1 MIFPVLE
8 VPPVHPVKM
17 MVGGVAE
24 LGRVPGHPV
33 HQRRELEE
41 GVDHDGGEAEEEGEV
56 ERGPDLP
63 RPAHAQRHRLDPGS
77 LFSNR

>member
-8 VPPVHPVKM
+8 VPPIHPVEV

-41 GVDHDGGEAEEEGEV
+41 GVD
-56 ERGPDLP
+56 L
-63 RPAHAQRHRLDPGS
+63 
-77 LFSNR
+77 

>member
-1 MIFPVLE
+1 MIEQIYYNICVYLKVYLWLSLKVYLDMIFPVSE
-8 VPPVHPVKM
+8 VPPVHPVEV

-41 GVDHDGGEAEEEGEV
+41 GVD
-56 ERGPDLP
+56 L
-63 RPAHAQRHRLDPGS
+63 
-77 LFSNR
+77 

>member
-8 VPPVHPVKM
+8 VPPVHPVEV

-56 ERGPDLP
+56 EQGPDLP
-63 RPAHAQRHRLDPGS
+63 RPAQRHRLEPGS
-77 LFSNR
+77 ICGNRT